1 MGLGNLVRSKGFKNF
16 MSKLY
21 GWGASVV
28 ILGALFKINHYPGA
42 DYMLIIGLG
51 TESLI
56 FFFSAFEP
64 PFVDP
69 DWSLVYPEL
78 AGLYSGTD
86 IDGDLFKKH
95 GKPTEELDD
104 MLAEAKIDQ
113 ELIDNLGK
121 GLRNLSS
128 STSQLSDITEAASAT
143 SDYIDNIKSASKGAG
158 ELSESYVKTSESL
171 NKNKGAVDEHY
182 SNLKDAAENVSGLS
196 SVYSE
201 ASDTL
206 KSNLSAADEFSNSV
220 KEASLSANALAQ
232 KYNESAAK
240 IQESAEGLNL
250 TGSEAEQ
257 YNQQLKKTAE
267 NLSAL
272 NAIYELQLQGS
283 NENVESNNKLQ
294 VTLNQFLNSLSG
306 SIEKTS
312 TYEEQMTALNDLY
325 LKQLQG
331 TDKQVVST
339 IRLQETLDK
348 FLENLN
354 ASIEMT
360 AKYKNGVDE
369 LAQNVAA
376 LNNVYGNMLSAMN
389 VPKGK

>member
-42 DYMLIIGLG
+42 DMMLIAGLG

-78 AGLYSGTD
+78 AGLYPEAGV
-86 IDGDLFKKH
+86 DGALLKK

-113 ELIDNLGK
+113 DLIDNLGK

-171 NKNKGAVDEHY
+171 NKDKEAVDEHY
-182 SNLKDAAENVSGLS
+182 SNLKDAAGNVSSLS

-201 ASDTL
+201 ASASL
-206 KSNLSAADEFSNSV
+206 KSNLSAADEFSDSV
-220 KEASLSANALAQ
+220 KEATLSANNLAL

-240 IQESAEGLNL
+240 IQESAENLNF
-250 TGSEAEQ
+250 TGSQADQ

-312 TYEEQMTALNDLY
+312 TYQEQMTALNDLY

-360 AKYKNGVDE
+360 AKYKDGVDE

-389 VPKGK
+389 VPKDK

>member
-42 DYMLIIGLG
+42 DIMLIIGLG

-56 FFFSAFEP
+56 FFFSGFEP

-78 AGLYSGTD
+78 AGLYRETE
-86 IDGDLFKKH
+86 IDNVLLKK

-113 ELIDNLGK
+113 KLIDNLGK

-171 NKNKGAVDEHY
+171 NKDKEAVEKHY

-201 ASDTL
+201 ASATL

-240 IQESAEGLNL
+240 IQESAENLNL
-250 TGSEAEQ
+250 TGSEAQQ

-312 TYEEQMTALNDLY
+312 TYQEQMTALNDLY

-360 AKYKNGVDE
+360 AKYKDGVDE

>member
-1 MGLGNLVRSKGFKNF
+1 

-42 DYMLIIGLG
+42 DIMLIIGLG

-78 AGLYSGTD
+78 AGLYREAD
-86 IDGDLFKKH
+86 VDGVLLKK

-113 ELIDNLGK
+113 ALIDNLGK

-158 ELSESYVKTSESL
+158 ELSESYVQTSESL
-171 NKNKGAVDEHY
+171 NKDKEAVDEHF
-182 SNLKDAAENVSGLS
+182 SNLKNAAENVSGLS

-201 ASDTL
+201 ASASL

-220 KEASLSANALAQ
+220 KEASLSADALAQ

-240 IQESAEGLNL
+240 IQESAENLNL
-250 TGSEAEQ
+250 TGSEAQQ

-294 VTLNQFLNSLSG
+294 VTLNQFQNSLNG

-312 TYEEQMTALNDLY
+312 TYQEQMNALNDLY

-360 AKYKNGVDE
+360 AKYKEGVDD
-369 LAQNVAA
+369 LAQNVSA

>member
-42 DYMLIIGLG
+42 DIMLIIGLG

-56 FFFSAFEP
+56 FFFSGFEP

-78 AGLYSGTD
+78 AGLYRETE
-86 IDGDLFKKH
+86 IDNVLLKK

-113 ELIDNLGK
+113 KLIDNLGK

-171 NKNKGAVDEHY
+171 NKDKEAVDKHY

-201 ASDTL
+201 ASATL

-240 IQESAEGLNL
+240 IQESAENLNL
-250 TGSEAEQ
+250 TGSEAQQ

-312 TYEEQMTALNDLY
+312 TYQEQMTALNDLY

-360 AKYKNGVDE
+360 AKYKDGVDE

-389 VPKGK
+389 VSKGK

>member
-42 DYMLIIGLG
+42 DIMLIIGLG

-56 FFFSAFEP
+56 FFFSGFEP

-78 AGLYSGTD
+78 AGLYRETE
-86 IDGDLFKKH
+86 IDNVLLKK

-113 ELIDNLGK
+113 KLIDNLGK

-171 NKNKGAVDEHY
+171 NKDKEAVEKHY

-201 ASDTL
+201 ASATL

-240 IQESAEGLNL
+240 IQESAENLNL
-250 TGSEAEQ
+250 TGSEAQQ

-312 TYEEQMTALNDLY
+312 TYQEQMTALNDLY

-360 AKYKNGVDE
+360 AKYKDGVDE

-389 VPKGK
+389 VSKGK